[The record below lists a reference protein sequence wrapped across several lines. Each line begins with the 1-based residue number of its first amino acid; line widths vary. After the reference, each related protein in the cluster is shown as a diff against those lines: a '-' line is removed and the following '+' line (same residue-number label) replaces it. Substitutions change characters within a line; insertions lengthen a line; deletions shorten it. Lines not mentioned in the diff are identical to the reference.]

1 MFSYGKMKNK
11 KEIAKFLTWKNFI
24 GTCWRLVLFCQL
36 IIFLLI
42 NRKDC
47 QKLLKIKYN
56 KWIIKIKHLTVV
68 SWDINWFIQIT
79 WNSFLITVQFA
90 GSSLLI
96 FFTFFTKSE
105 MLKDCIGALK
115 TSWRAWNI
123 VLYCSC
129 KKNIRILCVQCTYNI
144 CWFKRTVS
152 FGDFEHCF
160 YFLFYYFDYL
170 FFFKIST
177 F

>member
-1 MFSYGKMKNK
+1 MFSYGKMKNI

-105 MLKDCIGALK
+105 MFKDCIGALK

-129 KKNIRILCVQCTYNI
+129 KKTFLIFCV
-144 CWFKRTVS
+144 R
-152 FGDFEHCF
+152 
-160 YFLFYYFDYL
+160 
-170 FFFKIST
+170 KIFIDLT
-177 F
+177 QT